1 MNAVALNGQ
10 KRTLKNENIF
20 IRKLVNEKL
29 KIPPTKPFT
38 ILNFKNLGRTSL
50 NYIKFEIEFIQRI
63 LRLSY
68 CERFRR
74 DVSFKRKAVFTIYLT
89 WLAEDN
95 YYCGLFSLIYIFSP
109 FSAVVYFVNKVERKR
124 DIIRPDRPFLNFG
137 ASKSG
142 LNVPEQ
148 HKIRRSPDLEALKF
162 LNERLGLGYEKKNVN
177 NTQE

>member
-1 MNAVALNGQ
+1 MCYICCGRSNPFKWQREPLYEAKIRICKGESFTSETMNAVALNGQ

-95 YYCGLFSLIYIFSP
+95 YYCGLFSLIYIFHLFQLLFILST
-109 FSAVVYFVNKVERKR
+109 R
-124 DIIRPDRPFLNFG
+124 
-137 ASKSG
+137 
-142 LNVPEQ
+142 
-148 HKIRRSPDLEALKF
+148 
-162 LNERLGLGYEKKNVN
+162 
-177 NTQE
+177 